1 MSDLTITIRFQNP
14 REAAAAQA
22 AQARGAAEAAR
33 VEAQQAAREARAE
46 ADAAKA
52 EADGARAEA
61 NAEQAG
67 KPGADAVVTI
77 VKSNG
82 EQIILTDASPEAVAT
97 ALGMPLPPPELPE
110 ESDGPYVVGALAIV
124 CTAVVVLAAITMWY
138 RTKMRGHAGPSQ
150 LPADLTQR
158 MTRMENA
165 IESVAVEVER
175 ISEGQRFTTRLLS
188 DRALQEV
195 PRG

>member
-1 MSDLTITIRFQNP
+1 MSELTITIRFQNP
-14 REAAAAQA
+14 REAAAAQTAQQARDAAEQARDIARAERDA
-22 AQARGAAEAAR
+22 AQARR
-33 VEAQQAAREARAE
+33 
-46 ADAAKA
+46 DAAQA
-52 EADGARAEA
+52 QRD
-61 NAEQAG
+61 AEQAG
-67 KPGADAVVTI
+67 DKSGDAVVTI
-77 VKSNG
+77 QLPDGKSITLN
-82 EQIILTDASPEAVAT
+82 DPSPEAIAS

-110 ESDGPYVVGALAIV
+110 ESDGPYVIGALAIV
-124 CTAVVVLAAITMWY
+124 CTAVVVLSAITMWY
-138 RTKMRGHAGPSQ
+138 RTTMRRHAGPSQ